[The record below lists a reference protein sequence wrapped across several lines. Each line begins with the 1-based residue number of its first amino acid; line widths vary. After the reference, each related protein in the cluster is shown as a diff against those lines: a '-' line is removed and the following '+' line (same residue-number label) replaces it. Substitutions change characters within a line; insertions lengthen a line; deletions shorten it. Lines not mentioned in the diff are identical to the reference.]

1 MKITNILEGDSAI
14 SVMNRNSPAAFK
26 ISNRHS
32 AKKDRFWRLT
42 VRKQRKRLIALR
54 KERRHF
60 SKKDLLL
67 RLAEIKEQKLKN
79 SHVAVRKE
87 RKRKYILATTK
98 EDMFADLPEE
108 ITKDILGRLPISSIM
123 TCKCV
128 LKSWRHLIEGDEFGM
143 SYTPKPGLTFVYRD
157 MEMRY
162 NLFNEALKPLFRFSL
177 PSHNLCSSTE
187 YRVVITSANGLLSL
201 WDQYA
206 NYLFICNPLTREYA
220 ELPRL
225 STDRV
230 TCFYGFGMSK
240 TRGQYKILYGNEY
253 SCHVYTIGR
262 GVGLWR
268 SIAAPQP
275 GINTLLYDYAAFLNG
290 NLHWLACDLKRNF
303 FVCYFDFDTE
313 LFSCF
318 SIPCDYDGNGYGN
331 NRLYILDGR
340 LYLCNIIDW
349 HRVII
354 WKMNNYGDENS
365 WIKEY
370 DFNLSYDFPHM
381 YLLDVLANG
390 DLLFAVS
397 LVGYVNPDRDEL
409 FIYSKQTGALGKYV
423 TCYSF
428 EQCSSSN
435 IGVFTP
441 SLISLKT
448 MGFQNVQSVSFN

>member
-1 MKITNILEGDSAI
+1 
-14 SVMNRNSPAAFK
+14 MNRNSSAAFRT
-26 ISNRHS
+26 SNRHS
-32 AKKDRFWRLT
+32 AKKDRLWHLT
-42 VRKQRKRLIALR
+42 VRKQRKRRVALR
-54 KERRHF
+54 KEQRHF
-60 SKKDLLL
+60 SKKDLLR
-67 RLAEIKEQKLKN
+67 RLAVVKEQRLKD

-98 EDMFADLPEE
+98 EDLFANLPED
-108 ITKDILGRLPISSIM
+108 ITKDILCRLPISSVM

-143 SYTPKPGLTFVYRD
+143 SYTPKPGLTYVYRD
-157 MEMRY
+157 MEMWY
-162 NLFNEALKPLFRFSL
+162 TVFNEVFKPLFQFSL
-177 PSHNLCSSTE
+177 PSHNQLSTIDR
-187 YRVVITSANGLLSL
+187 RVVIASANGLLSM

-206 NYLFICNPLTREYA
+206 DYLFICNPLTREYA

-230 TCFYGFGMSK
+230 TSFYGFGMSK
-240 TRGQYKILYGNEY
+240 ISGQYKILYGNEY

-275 GINTLLYDYAAFLNG
+275 GINTLYYDYAAFLNG
-290 NLHWLACDLKRNF
+290 NLHWLACDSKGNF

-313 LFSCF
+313 LFSRF

-370 DFNLSYDFPHM
+370 DFNLPKEIPHM
-381 YLLDVLANG
+381 YLLKVLANG
-390 DLLFAVS
+390 DLLFAISVI
-397 LVGYVNPDRDEL
+397 GYVYPDRDEL
-409 FIYSKQTGALGKYV
+409 YIYSKNTGALGKYV
-423 TCYSF
+423 TNYNF
-428 EQCSSSN
+428 EQWSSSN

-448 MGFQNVQSVSFN
+448 MGFHNVQSVSFN